1 MRCSRA
7 SVSPSLFPNTSHIHA
22 VRPVSSSQT
31 VTWRQTCRFPRHRV
45 AADGAQVGLAS
56 VGEDSTAGV
65 PEEDGSRKDLM
76 HEAMQRLSNTQ
87 LEEAATKYGLDE
99 ELFGEIDFARV

>member
-1 MRCSRA
+1 MGLTA
-7 SVSPSLFPNTSHIHA
+7 VS
-22 VRPVSSSQT
+22 
-31 VTWRQTCRFPRHRV
+31 
-45 AADGAQVGLAS
+45 
-56 VGEDSTAGV
+56 EDETAGV
-65 PEEDGSRKDLM
+65 QDGDGSRKDLM